1 LRRVGFERN
10 STVPGV
16 IRDLR
21 QVFARAAPNDRE
33 IGMLRGACRRI
44 ERMIPR

>member
-1 LRRVGFERN
+1 
-10 STVPGV
+10 V